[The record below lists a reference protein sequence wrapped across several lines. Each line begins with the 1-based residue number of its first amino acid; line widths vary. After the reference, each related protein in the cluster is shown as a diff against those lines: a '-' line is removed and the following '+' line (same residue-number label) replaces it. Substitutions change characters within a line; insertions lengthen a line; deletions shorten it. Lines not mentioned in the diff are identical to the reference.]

1 MPKAPGRV
9 ALVMVLLAG
18 CAASTWDIDKYAAA
32 GTNVATLGTFAWG
45 GGELGSAAAID
56 PSVVQAADRRIRETI
71 VADLQKKGYTLAADP
86 ATAQMVVSY
95 QVVGSRVYVTSNEP
109 RFNAPSP
116 DAVLSASAP
125 PMPAASEL
133 PPERRVTEGSVVVF
147 FDEPAS
153 KKLLWRGS
161 ITAETRSANSTQAIE
176 TASKMASDIL
186 KSFPNHA
193 P

>member
-1 MPKAPGRV
+1 MPKTPGRV

-18 CAASTWDIDKYAAA
+18 CAASTWDVDTYAAP
-32 GTNVATLGTFAWG
+32 GSNVASLGTFAWG

-109 RFNAPSP
+109 RFSAPSP
-116 DAVLSASAP
+116 GSVRSASAP
-125 PMPAASEL
+125 PLPAASEL

-147 FDEPAS
+147 FDDPAT
-153 KKLLWRGS
+153 KRLIWRGS
-161 ITAETRSANSTQAIE
+161 ITAETRSADSKQAIE
-176 TASKMASDIL
+176 TAAKMASDIL
-186 KSFPNHA
+186 KSLPNHA

>member
-9 ALVMVLLAG
+9 ALVIVLLAG
-18 CAASTWDIDKYAAA
+18 CAASTWDVDTYAAP
-32 GTNVATLGTFAWG
+32 GSNVASLGTFAWG

-56 PSVVQAADRRIRETI
+56 PSADLRIRETI
-71 VADLQKKGYTLAADP
+71 VAELQKKGYTLAADP

-116 DAVLSASAP
+116 NSVLSASAP

-147 FDEPAS
+147 FDDPAS
-153 KKLLWRGS
+153 KRLIWRGS
-161 ITAETRSANSTQAIE
+161 ITAETRSADSKQAIE
-176 TASKMASDIL
+176 TAAKMASDIL
-186 KSFPNHA
+186 KSLPNHA

>member
-18 CAASTWDIDKYAAA
+18 CAASTWDVDTYAAP
-32 GTNVATLGTFAWG
+32 GSNVASLGTFAWG

>member
-1 MPKAPGRV
+1 MPKTPGRV

-18 CAASTWDIDKYAAA
+18 CAASTWDVDTYAAP
-32 GTNVATLGTFAWG
+32 GSNVASLGTFAWG

-116 DAVLSASAP
+116 DSVLSASAP
-125 PMPAASEL
+125 PLPAASEL

-147 FDEPAS
+147 FDDPAT
-153 KKLLWRGS
+153 KRLIWRGS
-161 ITAETRSANSTQAIE
+161 ITAETRRAESKQAIA
-176 TASKMASDIL
+176 TAAKMAYDIL
-186 KSFPNHA
+186 KSLPNHA